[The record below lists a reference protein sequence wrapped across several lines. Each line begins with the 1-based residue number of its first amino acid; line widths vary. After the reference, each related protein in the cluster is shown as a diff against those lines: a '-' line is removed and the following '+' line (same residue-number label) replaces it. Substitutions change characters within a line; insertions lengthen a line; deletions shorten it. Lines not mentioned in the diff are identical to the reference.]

1 MKRTV
6 LLIHFLFLFMLTFA
20 YSLKGVVLDK
30 ETKEPLI
37 GVSIYLKENPS
48 FGTTT
53 DTDGNFKLELTD
65 SKSTV
70 LIVSYIGF
78 EVQEI
83 IISKSSSPL
92 KIYLIPE
99 SQHISTVQIIATL
112 KKNTD
117 NGVRLLEKQ
126 SNKVVN
132 MVSAK
137 SMELSPDLNVAS
149 VLQRMSGVSME
160 KSSSGQGQYA
170 ILRGMDK
177 RYNYTL
183 VNNIKIPSPD
193 NKNRYVPLNI
203 FPSELLDRLEVSKS
217 LTPDMESD
225 ATGGAINM
233 IMKDCPDNILLQA
246 NIGVGY
252 ESMYFDQRFNTAARS
267 NIRNASPRELHGK
280 DYSAKMSDFSKYGSL
295 NTSRNALPNI
305 AGGIALGN
313 RFFEN
318 RLGVILAGSYQGNTK
333 GNNSVL
339 FDDVMNQ
346 TEETVRLS
354 TMRNR
359 TYSERLSEYGTHLKL
374 DYDINND
381 HHLKWYN
388 GLIGSNSMQIRES
401 KATNLSLNY
410 QPETGNSLDNIEI
423 RSRFTQQNI
432 FVSNLQGFHRLF
444 NSVSTDWSFVYS
456 KATNKRPD
464 NTYINLENNRTNYED
479 HITADTSEKRWEHNS
494 DQDFAGYLNLEVFK
508 KSGSF
513 DLSLKAGGMYRHKT
527 RTNTFVSYMFTPES
541 TSRPVYGKDF
551 SALDEIAWKLSA
563 PKGSVG
569 PLNYDAGENNGAFYL
584 MSNITHGIFNLIAG
598 ARAEFTNQNY
608 YMFYPAAGDDP
619 KGQQQYADILPSVN
633 TKLAVSN
640 KMNIRASYF
649 KSLNRPG
656 FFEIVPFSIINED
669 YMEFGNKDLKRAIIH
684 NIDVRW
690 EFFPQL
696 SEQIMAGVFYKK
708 IKNPIEYAYHTI
720 NNRQFGYGPVNLGD
734 ATNYGIEIDLVK
746 QFGDFEFKGN
756 YTYTH
761 SSITT
766 PKTVYRKDENGKLK
780 KLSIDQTRPLVGQ
793 TPHLA
798 NATVAYNNK
807 QFGTNIQISG
817 SYSSEKIVIASH
829 YLDS

>member
-99 SQHISTVQIIATL
+99 SQHISTVQIVATL

-381 HHLKWYN
+381 HQLKWYN

-608 YMFYPAAGDDP
+608 YMF
-619 KGQQQYADILPSVN
+619 
-633 TKLAVSN
+633 
-640 KMNIRASYF
+640 
-649 KSLNRPG
+649 
-656 FFEIVPFSIINED
+656 
-669 YMEFGNKDLKRAIIH
+669 
-684 NIDVRW
+684 
-690 EFFPQL
+690 
-696 SEQIMAGVFYKK
+696 
-708 IKNPIEYAYHTI
+708 
-720 NNRQFGYGPVNLGD
+720 
-734 ATNYGIEIDLVK
+734 
-746 QFGDFEFKGN
+746 
-756 YTYTH
+756 
-761 SSITT
+761 
-766 PKTVYRKDENGKLK
+766 
-780 KLSIDQTRPLVGQ
+780 
-793 TPHLA
+793 
-798 NATVAYNNK
+798 
-807 QFGTNIQISG
+807 
-817 SYSSEKIVIASH
+817 
-829 YLDS
+829 